1 MDIHGRQAK
10 REPGAGRAARRQHPW
25 HDGAHWRASRRLW
38 RVAASVQLPSLA
50 RCREHARR
58 WLILAS
64 LLLVCLPALV
74 CGQEEQVPFDV
85 LQMKIQSLD
94 ERINPCKD
102 PNGATYTTSRLED
115 RCMETE
121 RIIIDG
127 QRRLFAICQ
136 EQDTSGVT
144 PSRSCP
150 AGTCRSELVK
160 EVFPD
165 PSGLETL
172 IEEANFYIFKQKRAI
187 RECVFGSEV
196 QHLRNEDFVAE
207 VQDRLYGQGQPGMCG
222 LIADRLCSALGGD
235 PTAMTERPASEC
247 CALSE
252 LPNSWTLESPE
263 LFKVIPP
270 SPFPRGSRRELS
282 RQRPVFSLS

>member
-1 MDIHGRQAK
+1 M
-10 REPGAGRAARRQHPW
+10 
-25 HDGAHWRASRRLW
+25 
-38 RVAASVQLPSLA
+38 
-50 RCREHARR
+50 
-58 WLILAS
+58 
-64 LLLVCLPALV
+64 V
-74 CGQEEQVPFDV
+74 CGQGEQAPFDV

-102 PNGATYTTSRLED
+102 PNGASYTTSRLED

-136 EQDTSGVT
+136 VQDTSGVT
-144 PSRSCP
+144 STRSCP

-160 EVFPD
+160 EVFAD
-165 PSGLETL
+165 PSGVETL

-187 RECVFGSEV
+187 HECVFGSEV
-196 QHLRNEDFVAE
+196 QYMRNEDFLAVIQE
-207 VQDRLYGQGQPGMCG
+207 MLHGQGHPGMCG

-263 LFKVIPP
+263 LFKVIPT

-282 RQRPVFSLS
+282 RQWRVFLLS